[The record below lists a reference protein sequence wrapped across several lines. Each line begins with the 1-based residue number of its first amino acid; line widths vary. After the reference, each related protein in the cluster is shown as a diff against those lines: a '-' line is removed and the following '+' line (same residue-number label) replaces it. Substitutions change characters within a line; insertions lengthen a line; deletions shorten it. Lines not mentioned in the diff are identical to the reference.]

1 MALLN
6 EHNQPLDKRL
16 TKHLLRRACF
26 QYSKAQLDAMTGKT
40 PAEILTLLNIS
51 KSYAWNWPNDPVT
64 NGSGVNP
71 SCANK
76 QDGYWLNDANW
87 QNNSYQCRQGPK
99 RAMVA
104 GWWWYNA
111 IKQNTLVDK
120 LTWFLFTTFTTAK
133 DDGAGKAGHFFDYIN
148 LLQFYAD
155 KSVKDLAR
163 KITFDNAMLYYLDN
177 GDNNKDS
184 PNENY
189 AREFLEL
196 FTIGKGP
203 QVADGDYTNYTEH
216 DVVEAAKVFSGIK
229 LKNNRDTYDN
239 DTSKT
244 PHYPNGIPKGYINV
258 SKHHTG
264 NKTFSYAFN
273 NHTISG
279 GNNTNSINTEL
290 DDFVDMVFD
299 QLETAK
305 NYVRKMYRMYV
316 RSEWGQDVEDD
327 IITPLG
333 QQLKT
338 NGYNLLDVLQTLL
351 KSKHFFDLDDSDST
365 NENIGGIIKSPLQ
378 FLNELVS
385 ILDVTIPN
393 PETPQVAEGTNQT
406 NAKSNENYRFYMF
419 WWNFCH
425 NTFFSFGGMNIFSP
439 ASVAGYPADYQPPAF
454 DKAWFN
460 SNNIIAR
467 YNTILSFIGGTYN
480 SDNYGNGQNRIQG
493 IQTTN
498 SGYQYY
504 ARIWT
509 HFDATNFIESTISD
523 PYNADKIVRELSE
536 LFYTENID
544 ANRIA
549 YFVKFLIQDNEP
561 NYVWYDAW
569 EAYKTT
575 SGSTQEDAAIFI
587 KNRLSGQDGLLP
599 KMINAA
605 EFQLM

>member
-40 PAEILTLLNIS
+40 PAEILAQLNIS

-64 NGSGVNP
+64 NGSGANI
-71 SCANK
+71 SCANN
-76 QDGYWLNDANW
+76 QDGFWLNDANW
-87 QNNSYQCRQGPK
+87 KNNSYTCRQGPK
-99 RAMVA
+99 RALVA
-104 GWWWYNA
+104 GWWWYNT

-120 LTWFLFTTFTTAK
+120 LTWFLFTTFTASK
-133 DDGAGKAGHFFDYIN
+133 DDGSGKSAHYFDYLN

-163 KITFDNAMLYYLDN
+163 KITFDNSMLYYLDN
-177 GDNNKDS
+177 GDNNNNS

-203 QVADGDYTNYTEH
+203 QVSDGDYTNYTEH
-216 DVVEAAKVFSGIK
+216 DVVQAAKVFSGIK
-229 LKNNRDTYDN
+229 LKANRDTLDS
-239 DTSKT
+239 DTAKS
-244 PHYPNGIPKGYINV
+244 PHFPSGIPMGYINV
-258 SKHHTG
+258 NKHDTG
-264 NKTFSYAFN
+264 DKTFSYAFEN
-273 NHTISG
+273 QTISG
-279 GNNTNSINTEL
+279 GNSSSAIHTEL

-305 NYVRKMYRMYV
+305 NYVRKMYRMFV
-316 RSEWGQDVEDD
+316 RSEWEQEVEDD
-327 IITPLG
+327 IITPLAH
-333 QQLKT
+333 QLKN

-351 KSKHFFDLDDSDST
+351 KSKHFFDLDDSDSS

-378 FLNELVS
+378 FINELLT
-385 ILDVTIPN
+385 ILDVKIPN
-393 PETPQVAEGTNQT
+393 PETPQVAEGTSQN

-425 NTFFSFGGMNIFSP
+425 NTFFSYSGMNIFSP
-439 ASVAGYPADYQPPAF
+439 ATVAGYPADYQPPAY

-467 YNTILSFIGGTYN
+467 YNTILSFIGGTYS
-480 SDNYGNGQNRIQG
+480 SDNYGNGQNKIQG

-498 SGYQYY
+498 NGYQYY

-509 HFDATNFIESTISD
+509 DFDATNFIENIVSD
-523 PYNADKIVRELSE
+523 PYDATKIVQQLSE
-536 LFYTENID
+536 LFYSEDLD
-544 ANRIA
+544 ASRTA

-561 NYVWYDAW
+561 NYVWYYAW

-587 KNRLSGQDGLLP
+587 KNRLSGQEGLLP

>member
-460 SNNIIAR
+460 SNNIITR

-587 KNRLSGQDGLLP
+587 KNRLSGQYGLLP